1 MRLDFTDG
9 SSGAPGGSLSA
20 DPVTRSIN
28 VVVGNAL
35 PELLVN
41 SSLSVNRSSTVT
53 LDTSHLRAVDD
64 ESGPTM
70 VTFTV
75 VIFPQEGEL
84 RRDSGAGPV
93 VMSAGGTTTF
103 TQADI
108 SAGRVTYRHLGG
120 SQPGDVFSFT
130 VGDGTNTLPLTEFS
144 FTVPGAISNPVIFL
158 PITTMPYVEGAAAS
172 VVDTNAPSSVGTLV
186 SDADTFDFAL
196 GTLTIEV
203 IGANGLSAAHQNDQ
217 LTLRSQSVSSPNPE
231 LTGYIHLADISGM
244 STVLHR
250 QYSGTLSFPSI
261 SPPTLDLPIATVDPL
276 LNGQNGKALR
286 FNLLSGVGGG
296 SSADPRVSP
305 QAVARLI
312 DNLQFANNS
321 DNPPT
326 TARHLRITLAEA
338 APSTALGIA
347 NITLV
352 LTPVNDA
359 PIFVIPAPAPA
370 PAPVQIID
378 ALAGLPLRIQVL
390 ASDADLPVG
399 SALTY
404 ALTSI
409 TPPSAGVA
417 TINATSGALTFT
429 PLPTYAG
436 AVTLTVRATDNHG
449 AFTPADVSVLVLAGP
464 TDLGPR
470 IVSNPLFESFA
481 GEALTYPLIIR
492 PDPALPAVPAS
503 SVVVQMVG
511 DAPTGAVLVAGFDQL
526 HPILQV
532 ASLVRP
538 EDGVYTFGIRVEIDY
553 GGATGVRVGYQP
565 VTLKIRAIGAAN

>member
-1 MRLDFTDG
+1 MLF
-9 SSGAPGGSLSA
+9 
-20 DPVTRSIN
+20 RS
-28 VVVGNAL
+28 
-35 PELLVN
+35 
-41 SSLSVNRSSTVT
+41 
-53 LDTSHLRAVDD
+53 
-64 ESGPTM
+64 
-70 VTFTV
+70 
-75 VIFPQEGEL
+75 
-84 RRDSGAGPV
+84 
-93 VMSAGGTTTF
+93 
-103 TQADI
+103 
-108 SAGRVTYRHLGG
+108 
-120 SQPGDVFSFT
+120 
-130 VGDGTNTLPLTEFS
+130 
-144 FTVPGAISNPVIFL
+144 
-158 PITTMPYVEGAAAS
+158 
-172 VVDTNAPSSVGTLV
+172 
-186 SDADTFDFAL
+186 
-196 GTLTIEV
+196 
-203 IGANGLSAAHQNDQ
+203 
-217 LTLRSQSVSSPNPE
+217 
-231 LTGYIHLADISGM
+231 
-244 STVLHR
+244 
-250 QYSGTLSFPSI
+250 
-261 SPPTLDLPIATVDPL
+261 DLPIATVDSL

-286 FNLLSGVGGG
+286 FNLLSGVGAG
-296 SSADPRVSP
+296 ADPRVSP

-312 DNLQFANNS
+312 DNLQFANDS

-326 TARHLRITLAEA
+326 TVRHLRITLAEA

-347 NITLV
+347 NIALL

-370 PAPVQIID
+370 PVQIID
-378 ALAGLPLRIQVL
+378 ALAGVPLRIQVL
-390 ASDADLPVG
+390 AGDADLPVG

-436 AVTLTVRATDNHG
+436 AVTLTVRATDNQG

-511 DAPTGAVLVAGFDQL
+511 DVPTGAVLVAGADQL

-565 VTLKIRAIGAAN
+565 VTLKIRAIGAPN